1 MARFEASPH
10 FTAEEKNILWLAVAL
25 TRTPA
30 NVDDALF
37 AALRTQFSERQLV
50 ELSAV
55 ICWENYRARC
65 NRTFGIEAEGFSHGQ
80 YCPLPERNEVA
91 QEANRTN

>member
-1 MARFEASPH
+1 VLRL
-10 FTAEEKNILWLAVAL
+10 TAAL

-37 AALRTQFSERQLV
+37 AALRERFSERQMV
-50 ELSAV
+50 ELSAA

-65 NRTFGIEAEGFSHGQ
+65 NRTFGIEAEGYSKGQ
-80 YCPLPERNEVA
+80 FCPLPER
-91 QEANRTN
+91 